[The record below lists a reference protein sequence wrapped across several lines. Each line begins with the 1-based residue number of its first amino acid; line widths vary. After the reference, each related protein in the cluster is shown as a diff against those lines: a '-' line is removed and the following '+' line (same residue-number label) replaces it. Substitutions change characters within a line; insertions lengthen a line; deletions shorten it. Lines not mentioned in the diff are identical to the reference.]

1 MTPCHPQCIV
11 LLNPNIVK
19 HHLHVWVDAG
29 KLRRRRRQQHLPLL
43 DTNTSFCG
51 QSSSKTQ
58 HTNCSEYCRLSSH
71 IFHVDPLHQEV
82 GGGQLG
88 GRRGGGSAATV
99 GAAVSPGPV
108 LPHHQQVR
116 TISTLSTDSPSY
128 CHVQL
133 GRASL
138 NPPDLCLM
146 STLLNFEVG
155 GLQFTGTPA

>member
-29 KLRRRRRQQHLPLL
+29 KLRRRRRQQHHPLL

-58 HTNCSEYCRLSSH
+58 HTNCSEYCRLTTH

-138 NPPDLCLM
+138 NPPGLV
-146 STLLNFEVG
+146 LNVNFAE
-155 GLQFTGTPA
+155 L